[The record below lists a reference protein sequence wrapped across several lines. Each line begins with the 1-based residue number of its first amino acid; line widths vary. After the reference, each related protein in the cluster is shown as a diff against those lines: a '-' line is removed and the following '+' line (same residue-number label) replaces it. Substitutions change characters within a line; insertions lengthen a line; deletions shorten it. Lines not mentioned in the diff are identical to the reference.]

1 MSAKTIL
8 SVEHKVK
15 KSKDLKKAFE
25 DMMRS
30 SIYVGIAN
38 DSSKNSRKDGAP
50 ITNAQLGYIHE
61 RGSPAANIPP
71 RPFLEPGVKSAKEKI
86 EKGLERAAKM
96 AISGDEK
103 GFEAQMERVALSSA
117 SAVKGYMRS
126 GEFAP
131 LSETTVRKRLEK
143 IKKSG
148 GTGSAIK
155 PLIDTASLLNA
166 IDGVVVKE

>member
-15 KSKDLKKAFE
+15 KSKDLQKAFE

-38 DSSKNSRKDGAP
+38 DSSNNSRKDGAS
-50 ITNAQLGYIHE
+50 ITNAQLGYLHE

-71 RPFLEPGVKSAKEKI
+71 RPFLEPGVKSAKDVVT
-86 EKGLERAAKM
+86 KGLDRAAKAAM
-96 AISGDEK
+96 SGDAK
-103 GFEAQMERVALSSA
+103 GFDVQMERVALSAA
-117 SAVKGYMRS
+117 SAVKKYMS
-126 GEFAP
+126 SASFAP
-131 LSETTVRKRLEK
+131 LSEQTILKRRQK
-143 IKKSG
+143 IKGSG
-148 GTGSAIK
+148 GSGSVIK

-166 IDGVVVKE
+166 IEGVVVKE

>member
-15 KSKDLKKAFE
+15 KSKNLKKAFE
-25 DMMRS
+25 DIMRS

-38 DSSKNSRKDGAP
+38 DSSKNGRKDGAP
-50 ITNAQLGYIHE
+50 TNAQLGYIHE

-96 AISGDEK
+96 AMSGDEK

-131 LSETTVRKRLEK
+131 LSETTIRKRLEK

-148 GTGSAIK
+148 GTGSVIK